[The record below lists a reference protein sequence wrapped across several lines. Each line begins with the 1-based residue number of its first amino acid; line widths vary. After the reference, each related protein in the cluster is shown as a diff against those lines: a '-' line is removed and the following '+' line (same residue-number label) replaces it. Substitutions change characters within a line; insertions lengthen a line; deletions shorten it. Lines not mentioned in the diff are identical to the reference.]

1 MSTVRKTETDKQQ
14 AIAATLNLNE
24 WQRVD
29 KAAEILGIE
38 PESIM
43 NNIREKKYPET
54 IYRQSLLSR
63 VWFIW
68 MPAVV
73 GFSPDEWNLK
83 IRTA

>member
-1 MSTVRKTETDKQQ
+1 MNSSRKTEIDKEK
-14 AIAATLNLNE
+14 AIAATLNLDE
-24 WQRVD
+24 WKRVD
-29 KAAEILGIE
+29 VAAEILGVA
-38 PESIM
+38 PESIL

-73 GFSPDEWNLK
+73 GFMPDEWNLK
-83 IRTA
+83 IRTT